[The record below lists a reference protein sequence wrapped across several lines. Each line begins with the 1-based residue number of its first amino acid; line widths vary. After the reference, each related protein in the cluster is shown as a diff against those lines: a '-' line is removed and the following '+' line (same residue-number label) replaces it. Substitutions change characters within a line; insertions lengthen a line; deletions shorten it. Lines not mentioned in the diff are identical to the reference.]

1 MNAGIAVGT
10 STTTL
15 GKALFLTV
23 LDPRAP
29 RLCLFITALPSRY
42 LLAPYWFLN
51 QGNHIAAWGKSFAIG
66 DVFFVYF
73 KMADLS
79 FGDTVRYR
87 EVEGACAIDTAAVG
101 EATSQCGAVASQ

>member
-1 MNAGIAVGT
+1 MPVHH
-10 STTTL
+10 
-15 GKALFLTV
+15 
-23 LDPRAP
+23 R
-29 RLCLFITALPSRY
+29 TAFQISFSPL
-42 LLAPYWFLN
+42 WILN